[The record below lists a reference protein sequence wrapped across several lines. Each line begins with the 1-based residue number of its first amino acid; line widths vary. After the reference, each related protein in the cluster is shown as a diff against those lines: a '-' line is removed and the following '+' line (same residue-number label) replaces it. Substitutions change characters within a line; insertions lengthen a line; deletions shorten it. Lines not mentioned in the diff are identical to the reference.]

1 MECSKV
7 DDEGFQE
14 ETGVE
19 IVAVKKESLVE
30 FLVVK
35 KGRIWLGSWMMVT
48 LVCLVII
55 FILMIVIGWCVDF
68 QAWMCRE
75 LVSQFK
81 FGLFRIMYEFSMCKE
96 RVFL

>member
-35 KGRIWLGSWMMVT
+35 KGRI
-48 LVCLVII
+48 
-55 FILMIVIGWCVDF
+55 
-68 QAWMCRE
+68 
-75 LVSQFK
+75 
-81 FGLFRIMYEFSMCKE
+81 
-96 RVFL
+96 